1 MLYDLLI
8 NSNFNNKTFKQIFH
22 LDNISGNKTV
32 NVDIEKFRIQMTK
45 DNIIALKKNI
55 SEDIAVIVNRMSAEL
70 VEQIREQ
77 GTLHSREIN
86 MSNFSNIV
94 NKVTALIMNGFDT
107 KWSSDK
113 IDKIIETISEPSNLL
128 TPFQGLIDKL
138 KKLKELHEEL

>member
-1 MLYDLLI
+1 
-8 NSNFNNKTFKQIFH
+8 
-22 LDNISGNKTV
+22 
-32 NVDIEKFRIQMTK
+32 
-45 DNIIALKKNI
+45 
-55 SEDIAVIVNRMSAEL
+55 
-70 VEQIREQ
+70 
-77 GTLHSREIN
+77 

-138 KKLKELHEEL
+138 KKLKELYEEL